1 MNKEVCD
8 ETRANARKKF
18 EEFYR
23 KTELNLQE
31 ELEEI
36 KNNAEFEEV
45 VAKIISAEL
54 AGQKVLAISNLTYY
68 IIKKLEKNSFKV
80 TTIAKK
86 NEKGYSISWEENS
99 PAKDMI
105 IEYHEKLGLSF
116 EDLKQVCLKAQDA
129 MKHSAKRYN
138 NRAHVDITSLSC
150 HNPVVVKS
158 QIYEYFA
165 KRGLKVNVGRF
176 YDKGKEY
183 ITLSWDY
190 VVPHVYR
197 FD

>member
-45 VAKIISAEL
+45 LAKTISAEL

-86 NEKGYSISWEENS
+86 LGKSYYISWEENS
-99 PAKDMI
+99 SA
-105 IEYHEKLGLSF
+105 KLGLSF

-129 MKHSAKRYN
+129 MKHSAKRYH

-158 QIYEYFA
+158 QIYKYFA

-190 VVPHVYR
+190 VVPHVYS